1 MKVRRKVLATLLAA
15 VTMLS
20 MGVTAFA
27 EPGASGSES
36 ITPPAVTL
44 YKEYTAPNGGTSPAE
59 DFTFSADLIS
69 VTDAAAGISA
79 DDEDLQITSID
90 CKSYEEGNA
99 GNDSAKKKEIT
110 VTLPTY
116 TSVGVYTYKIDE
128 NAGNTAGVE
137 YDSTSVYLKVTIYR
151 ENGELTSKVVV
162 RRESETGDKLNDGD
176 AAFINK
182 YFAGTLN
189 VKKVV
194 AGNMGDQSKE
204 FDFTVTFT
212 KPADNK
218 EVNSTVTATVAGNAA
233 DDFVIDWKDGNTF
246 TYNFKLSHDETA
258 TFSNLPSGVKYEVTE
273 VGMGTEETEG
283 SNGYKT
289 KVEGMNVKTIDNA
302 TTTENVTFT
311 NTKTGEVDTGI
322 TLDTLPYILVF
333 GLVMIAAVVMIV
345 RRRRVED

>member
-1 MKVRRKVLATLLAA
+1 MKVRKKVVSILLAA

-79 DDEDLQITSID
+79 DNEDLKITNID
-90 CKSYEEGNA
+90 CESYEEGEA
-99 GNDSAKKKEIT
+99 GSGSAKKEIT

-116 TSVGVYTYKIDE
+116 TSVGIYTYKIEE
-128 NAGNTAGVE
+128 NVGNTVGVE

-151 ENGELTSKVVV
+151 ENGTLAYDVAV
-162 RRESETGDKLNDGD
+162 RRGSEAGSKLNDQD
-176 AAFINK
+176 VAFKNK
-182 YFAGTLN
+182 YYAGTLN

-212 KPADNK
+212 KPADNR
-218 EVNSTVTATVAGNAA
+218 EVKSTVTATVAGNVA
-233 DDFVIDWKDGNTF
+233 DDFVIDWKDGNIF

-273 VGMGTEETEG
+273 VGRGTEETEG

-289 KVEGMNVKTIDNA
+289 KVEGKSEKTIDNA